1 MNTLK
6 KTLYTQRIFNCEDVR
21 FLINLGI
28 IREIELLGKRYVL
41 KKLSQLMFKKKTKRK
56 THHIGCMFIQKTQ
69 KLGLGIVLLDI
80 EFQIILKLNYK
91 RNYQMV
97 WN

>member
-28 IREIELLGKRYVL
+28 IREIKLLGKIYVL
-41 KKLSQLMFKKKTKRK
+41 KKLSQLTLKKKKK
-56 THHIGCMFIQKTQ
+56 KKNLKLITQ
-69 KLGLGIVLLDI
+69 DAYLSKKLGSQDLG
-80 EFQIILKLNYK
+80 EFYQTQNFKLY
-91 RNYQMV
+91 
-97 WN
+97 